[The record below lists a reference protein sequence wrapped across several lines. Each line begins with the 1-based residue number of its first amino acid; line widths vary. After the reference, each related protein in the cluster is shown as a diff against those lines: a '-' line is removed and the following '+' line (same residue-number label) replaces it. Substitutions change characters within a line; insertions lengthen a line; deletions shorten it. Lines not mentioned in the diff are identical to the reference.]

1 MRFINKKNLCIISGS
16 SSMIFPLI
24 YSLIYVVIIGAILC
38 IAFFVGRK
46 NYRAV
51 KILLLG
57 IGLLIVVLLIFPW
70 ILSRLLSGPI
80 IIN

>member
-1 MRFINKKNLCIISGS
+1 
-16 SSMIFPLI
+16 MIFPLT
-24 YSLIYVVIIGAILC
+24 YSLIYVVIIGAMLC

-51 KILLLG
+51 KIFLLV

-70 ILSRLLSGPI
+70 IVLRLLYGPI